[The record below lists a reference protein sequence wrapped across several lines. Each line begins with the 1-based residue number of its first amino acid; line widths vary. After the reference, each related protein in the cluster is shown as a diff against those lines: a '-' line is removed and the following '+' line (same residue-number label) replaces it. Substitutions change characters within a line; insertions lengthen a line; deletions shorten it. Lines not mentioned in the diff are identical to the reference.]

1 MLTKTQIFDTVE
13 TLSDHVSLDDL
24 IDRFIFI
31 EKVNIGLEQSE
42 KGMVSSEED
51 VRKKLSKWLE

>member
-1 MLTKTQIFDTVE
+1 MLTKAQIFDTVE

-42 KGMVSSEED
+42 KGMVSSEEE
-51 VRKKLSKWLE
+51 VRKKLSKWLA

>member
-42 KGMVSSEED
+42 KGMVSSEEE
-51 VRKKLSKWLE
+51 VRKKLSKWLA

>member
-13 TLSDHVSLDDL
+13 KLSENVSLDEL

-31 EKVNIGLEQSE
+31 EKVNIGLEQSQ
-42 KGMVSSEED
+42 KGMVSSEEEA
-51 VRKKLSKWLE
+51 RKKLSKWLE